1 MSRNSKLISENLRE
15 EIAKELGVYEQVK
28 KDGGSWENVSSR
40 NCGNIVKKAIDIANS
55 SVENK

>member
-15 EIAKELGVYEQVK
+15 EIAKELGVYDQVK
-28 KDGGSWENVSSR
+28 KDVGSWENVSSKT
-40 NCGNIVKKAIDIANS
+40 CGNIVTKAIEIANR